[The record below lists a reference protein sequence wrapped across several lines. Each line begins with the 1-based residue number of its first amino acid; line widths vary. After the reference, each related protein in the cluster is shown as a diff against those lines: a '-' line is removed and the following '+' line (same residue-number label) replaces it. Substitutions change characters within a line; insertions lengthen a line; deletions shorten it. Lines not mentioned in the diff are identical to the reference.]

1 MTVEQLAAQVGYS
14 VSHTR
19 LVLSGV
25 SPITEPA
32 RWTKALKTTEHQLQR
47 AWRAARAESER
58 GTVSQQ

>member
-1 MTVEQLAAQVGYS
+1 MTVPQLAKRVGYS

-32 RWTKALKTTEHQLQR
+32 RWTKALAVDEAQLRR
-47 AWRAARAESER
+47 AWTAARAESAP
-58 GTVSQQ
+58 GPDGPQ